1 MYPRTDRVNKLPCS
15 LAMENR
21 LGDKQPITA
30 KVYYRIYNE
39 ICNVQWRRSPCLFGA
54 GFSFVERSGDWRN
67 RLFGGVHLVSFS

>member
-39 ICNVQWRRSPCLFGA
+39 ICNVQ
-54 GFSFVERSGDWRN
+54 
-67 RLFGGVHLVSFS
+67 